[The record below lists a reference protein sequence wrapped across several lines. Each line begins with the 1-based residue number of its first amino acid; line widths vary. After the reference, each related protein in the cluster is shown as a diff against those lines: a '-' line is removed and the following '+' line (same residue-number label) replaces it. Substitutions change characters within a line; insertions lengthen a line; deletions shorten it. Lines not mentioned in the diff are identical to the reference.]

1 MSEADRRQNAKAR
14 IVKVLVCRH
23 RDGLLSGTIVA
34 QGGTVHTIMLL
45 NPKGGSGKTTI
56 ATNLA
61 AYYAGQG
68 FLTALFDHDAQGS
81 STRWLQARPE
91 SRAIIHGVAAFQNPI
106 GVTRSYQL
114 RVPLNAERVIVDTPA
129 GLTDPFLP
137 NLVRTA
143 DTIIVPVLPSP
154 IDIDAMFSLVEVL
167 RRVEPV
173 CKSDVRIAAVVNR
186 TPAHRSGLKP
196 LEKALQSVGLNV
208 ATRLRETRRYPRASA
223 RGIGVN
229 ELGGIGKDRCLDD
242 WRPLWAWLENSQDS
256 KSFTLEQSSRPRL
269 FPEREAV
276 PA

>member
-1 MSEADRRQNAKAR
+1 
-14 IVKVLVCRH
+14 
-23 RDGLLSGTIVA
+23 
-34 QGGTVHTIMLL
+34 VHTIMLL

-81 STRWLQARPE
+81 STRWLQLRSE
-91 SRAIIHGVAAFQNPI
+91 SRAVIHGVAAFQNPI
-106 GVTRSYQL
+106 GVTRSFQL
-114 RVPLNAERVIVDTPA
+114 RVPLNAERIIVDTPA
-129 GLTDPFLP
+129 GLTGPFLP

-154 IDIDAMFSLVEVL
+154 IDIDAMLSLVEVL

-173 CKSDVRIAAVVNR
+173 CKSDVRIVAVVNR
-186 TPAHRSGLKP
+186 TPARGSGLKP
-196 LEKALQSVGLNV
+196 LEQALESVGLQV
-208 ATRLRETRRYPRASA
+208 AARLRETRRYPQASA

-229 ELGGIGKDRCLDD
+229 ELGGIGKGRCLED
-242 WRPLWAWLENSQDS
+242 WRPLWAWLENDQGGE
-256 KSFTLEQSSRPRL
+256 SFSLEQSARPRL
-269 FPEREAV
+269 FPGRMAA

>member
-1 MSEADRRQNAKAR
+1 M
-14 IVKVLVCRH
+14 
-23 RDGLLSGTIVA
+23 
-34 QGGTVHTIMLL
+34 HTIMLL

-91 SRAIIHGVAAFQNPI
+91 TRAVIHGVAAFQNPI
-106 GVTRSYQL
+106 GVTRSFQL
-114 RVPLNAERVIVDTPA
+114 RAPLNAERVIVDTPA
-129 GLTDPFLP
+129 GLTDQFFP

-143 DTIIVPVLPSP
+143 DTIIIPVLPSP
-154 IDIDAMFSLVEVL
+154 IDIDAMYTLVDVL
-167 RRVEPV
+167 RRVEPL

-186 TPAHRSGLKP
+186 SPAGRSGVKP
-196 LEKALQSVGLNV
+196 LEKALESVGLTV

-229 ELGGIGKDRCLDD
+229 ELGGIGTERCLDD
-242 WRPLWAWLENSQDS
+242 WRPLWAWLENSQDDEAFS
-256 KSFTLEQSSRPRL
+256 VDPRTRPRL
-269 FPEREAV
+269 FPERVAA

>member
-1 MSEADRRQNAKAR
+1 M
-14 IVKVLVCRH
+14 
-23 RDGLLSGTIVA
+23 
-34 QGGTVHTIMLL
+34 HTIMLL

-61 AYYAGQG
+61 AYYAGEG

-81 STRWLQARPE
+81 STRWLQLRPE
-91 SRAIIHGVAAFQNPI
+91 SGSAIHGVAAFQNPV
-106 GVTRSYQL
+106 GVTRSFQL

-129 GLTDPFLP
+129 GLTDPYLP
-137 NLVRTA
+137 NLVRIA
-143 DTIIVPVLPSP
+143 DTIIIPVLPSP
-154 IDIDAMFSLVEVL
+154 IDIDAMYSLVEVL

-173 CKSDVRIAAVVNR
+173 CKRDVRITAVVNR

-196 LEKALQSVGLNV
+196 LEKALESVGLNI

-229 ELGGIGKDRCLDD
+229 ELGGIGGERCLDD
-242 WRPLWAWLENSQDS
+242 WRPLWAWLENGHEREA
-256 KSFTLEQSSRPRL
+256 FTPERRSRPRL
-269 FPEREAV
+269 FPERAAA

>member
-1 MSEADRRQNAKAR
+1 M
-14 IVKVLVCRH
+14 
-23 RDGLLSGTIVA
+23 
-34 QGGTVHTIMLL
+34 HTIMLL

-81 STRWLQARPE
+81 STRWLQLRPE
-91 SRAIIHGVAAFQNPI
+91 SRAVIHGVAAFQNPI
-106 GVTRSYQL
+106 GVTRSFQL

-129 GLTDPFLP
+129 GLTDPNLP
-137 NLVRTA
+137 NLVRSA

-167 RRVEPV
+167 RGVEPV
-173 CKSDVRIAAVVNR
+173 CKRDVRIAAVVNR
-186 TPAHRSGLKP
+186 TPTHRSGLKS
-196 LEKALQSVGLNV
+196 LEKALESVGLKV

-229 ELGGIGKDRCLDD
+229 ELAGVGKGRCLDD
-242 WRPLWAWLENSQDS
+242 WRPLWAWLENSQNREA
-256 KSFTLEQSSRPRL
+256 FTPERRTRPRL
-269 FPEREAV
+269 FPERA
-276 PA
+276 AASA

>member
-1 MSEADRRQNAKAR
+1 
-14 IVKVLVCRH
+14 
-23 RDGLLSGTIVA
+23 
-34 QGGTVHTIMLL
+34 VHTIMLL

-81 STRWLQARPE
+81 STRWLQSRPE
-91 SRAIIHGVAAFQNPI
+91 SRASIHGVAAFQNPI
-106 GVTRSYQL
+106 GVTRSFQL

-129 GLTDPFLP
+129 GLSDPFLP

-154 IDIDAMFSLVEVL
+154 IDIDAMLSLVEAL

-173 CKSDVRIAAVVNR
+173 CKSGVRIAAVINR
-186 TPAHRSGLKP
+186 VPARLSGVKP
-196 LEKALQSVGLNV
+196 LEMAMQSVGLRI

-223 RGIGVN
+223 RGIGVH
-229 ELGGIGKDRCLDD
+229 ELGGIGRDRCLED
-242 WRPLWAWLENSQDS
+242 WHPLWAWLDNNEGRDFSL
-256 KSFTLEQSSRPRL
+256 KQSARGRL
-269 FPEREAV
+269 FPERAAA

>member
-1 MSEADRRQNAKAR
+1 
-14 IVKVLVCRH
+14 
-23 RDGLLSGTIVA
+23 
-34 QGGTVHTIMLL
+34 MLL

-68 FLTALFDHDAQGS
+68 LLTALFDHDAQGS
-81 STRWLQARPE
+81 SSRWLQSRPE
-91 SRAIIHGVAAFQNPI
+91 SRAVIHGVAAFQNPV
-106 GVTRSYQL
+106 GMTRSFQL

-129 GLTDPFLP
+129 GLTDPMLR

-186 TPAHRSGLKP
+186 TPARRSGVRP
-196 LEKALQSVGLNV
+196 LEKALESVGLKV

-229 ELGGIGKDRCLDD
+229 ELGGIGRERCLED
-242 WRPLWAWLENSQDS
+242 WRPLWAWLENRQDS
-256 KSFTLEQSSRPRL
+256 DAFTLEQRTRPRL
-269 FPEREAV
+269 FPERAAA

>member
-1 MSEADRRQNAKAR
+1 M
-14 IVKVLVCRH
+14 
-23 RDGLLSGTIVA
+23 
-34 QGGTVHTIMLL
+34 HTIMLL

-61 AYYAGQG
+61 AYYAGRG

-91 SRAIIHGVAAFQNPI
+91 TKAVIHGVAAFQNPV
-106 GVTRSYQL
+106 GVTRSFHL

-129 GLTDPFLP
+129 GLADPFLP

-154 IDIDAMFSLVEVL
+154 IDIDAMYSLVEVL

-186 TPAHRSGLKP
+186 TPARRSGVRA
-196 LEKALQSVGLNV
+196 LEKALESVGLNV

-229 ELGGIGKDRCLDD
+229 ELGGIGKERCLDD
-242 WRPLWAWLENSQDS
+242 WRPLWAWLENGQDHEA
-256 KSFTLEQSSRPRL
+256 FTLETGSRPRL
-269 FPEREAV
+269 FPERVAIPV
-276 PA
+276 

>member
-1 MSEADRRQNAKAR
+1 
-14 IVKVLVCRH
+14 
-23 RDGLLSGTIVA
+23 
-34 QGGTVHTIMLL
+34 MLL

-81 STRWLQARPE
+81 STRWLQLRPE
-91 SRAIIHGVAAFQNPI
+91 SRAVIHGVAAFQNPV
-106 GVTRSYQL
+106 GVTRSFRL

-129 GLTDPFLP
+129 GLTDPYLP

-154 IDIDAMFSLVEVL
+154 IDIDAMYSLVEVL

-173 CKSDVRIAAVVNR
+173 CKRDVRITAVVNR
-186 TPAHRSGLKP
+186 MSTHRSGLKP
-196 LEKALQSVGLNV
+196 LEKALESVGLNV
-208 ATRLRETRRYPRASA
+208 AARLQETRRYPRASA

-229 ELGGIGKDRCLDD
+229 ELGGAGKERCLVD
-242 WRPLWAWLENSQDS
+242 WRPLWTWLENGYSREALTPEP
-256 KSFTLEQSSRPRL
+256 KTRPRL
-269 FPEREAV
+269 FPERV
-276 PA
+276 PIPA

>member
-1 MSEADRRQNAKAR
+1 
-14 IVKVLVCRH
+14 
-23 RDGLLSGTIVA
+23 
-34 QGGTVHTIMLL
+34 VHTIMLL

-68 FLTALFDHDAQGS
+68 LLTALFDHDAQGS
-81 STRWLQARPE
+81 STRWLQSRPE
-91 SRAIIHGVAAFQNPI
+91 SRAAIHGIAAFQNPI
-106 GVTRSYQL
+106 GVTRSFQL

-129 GLTDPFLP
+129 GLSDPFLP

-154 IDIDAMFSLVEVL
+154 IDIDAMYTLVEVL

-173 CKSDVRIAAVVNR
+173 CKAGVRIAAVINR
-186 TPAHRSGLKP
+186 TPARLSGVRP
-196 LEKALQSVGLNV
+196 LEIALKSVGLNV

-229 ELGGIGKDRCLDD
+229 ELGGIGRDRCLDD
-242 WRPLWAWLENSQDS
+242 WRPLWAWLENDS
-256 KSFTLEQSSRPRL
+256 GRETYALEPGKGSRL
-269 FPEREAV
+269 FPERVAMPV
-276 PA
+276 

>member
-1 MSEADRRQNAKAR
+1 M
-14 IVKVLVCRH
+14 
-23 RDGLLSGTIVA
+23 
-34 QGGTVHTIMLL
+34 HTIMLL
-45 NPKGGSGKTTI
+45 NPKGGCGKTTI

-81 STRWLQARPE
+81 STRWLELRPE
-91 SRAIIHGVAAFQNPI
+91 SRAAIHGVAAFQNPI
-106 GVTRSYQL
+106 GVTRSFQL

-129 GLTDPFLP
+129 GLSDPYLP

-154 IDIDAMFSLVEVL
+154 IDIDAVLSLVEVL

-173 CKSDVRIAAVVNR
+173 CKQGARITAVVNR
-186 TPAHRSGLKP
+186 TPAYRSGLKP
-196 LEKALQSVGLNV
+196 LEKALESVGLQV

-229 ELGGIGKDRCLDD
+229 ELGGIGKERCLDD
-242 WRPLWAWLENSQDS
+242 WRPLWAWLENSQGREAFAS
-256 KSFTLEQSSRPRL
+256 EQQSRPKL
-269 FPEREAV
+269 FPERAAA

>member
-1 MSEADRRQNAKAR
+1 
-14 IVKVLVCRH
+14 
-23 RDGLLSGTIVA
+23 
-34 QGGTVHTIMLL
+34 MLL
-45 NPKGGSGKTTI
+45 NPKGGCGKTTI

-81 STRWLQARPE
+81 STRWLELRPE
-91 SRAIIHGVAAFQNPI
+91 SRAVIHGVAAYQNPI
-106 GVTRSYQL
+106 GVTRSFQL

-129 GLTDPFLP
+129 GLTDPYLP

-154 IDIDAMFSLVEVL
+154 IDIDAVLTLVEVL

-173 CKSDVRIAAVVNR
+173 CKHGVRITAVVNR
-186 TPAHRSGLKP
+186 TPAYRSGLKP
-196 LEKALQSVGLNV
+196 LEKALESVGLNV

-229 ELGGIGKDRCLDD
+229 ELGGIGKERCLDD
-242 WRPLWAWLENSQDS
+242 WRPLWAWLENSQGREA
-256 KSFTLEQSSRPRL
+256 FEPERRARPRL
-269 FPEREAV
+269 FPDRVAA

>member
-1 MSEADRRQNAKAR
+1 M
-14 IVKVLVCRH
+14 
-23 RDGLLSGTIVA
+23 
-34 QGGTVHTIMLL
+34 HTIMLL

-81 STRWLQARPE
+81 STRWLQLRPE
-91 SRAIIHGVAAFQNPI
+91 SRSVIHGVAAFQNPI
-106 GVTRSYQL
+106 GVTRSFQL

-129 GLTDPFLP
+129 GLTDPYLP

-154 IDIDAMFSLVEVL
+154 IDIDAMYSLVEVL

-173 CKSDVRIAAVVNR
+173 CKRDVRITAVVNR
-186 TPAHRSGLKP
+186 APTRGGGLKA
-196 LEKALQSVGLNV
+196 LEKALESVGLNV

-223 RGIGVN
+223 RGMSVH
-229 ELGGIGKDRCLDD
+229 ELGGIGNERYLED
-242 WRPLWAWLENSQDS
+242 WRPLWAWLEDSQNRGAVS
-256 KSFTLEQSSRPRL
+256 PERKTRPRL
-269 FPEREAV
+269 FPERAAV

>member
-1 MSEADRRQNAKAR
+1 M
-14 IVKVLVCRH
+14 
-23 RDGLLSGTIVA
+23 
-34 QGGTVHTIMLL
+34 HTIMLL

-81 STRWLQARPE
+81 STRWLQSRPE
-91 SRAIIHGVAAFQNPI
+91 SRAVIHGVAAFQNPV
-106 GVTRSYQL
+106 GMTRSFQL

-129 GLTDPFLP
+129 GLTDPMLP

-154 IDIDAMFSLVEVL
+154 IDIDAMLSLVEVL

-186 TPAHRSGLKP
+186 MPARRSGVRP
-196 LEKALQSVGLNV
+196 LEKALESVGLAV

-229 ELGGIGKDRCLDD
+229 ELGGIGRERCIED
-242 WRPLWAWLENSQDS
+242 WRPLWAWLDNSQDCDA
-256 KSFTLEQSSRPRL
+256 FTLEQRTRPRL
-269 FPEREAV
+269 FPERAAA

>member
-1 MSEADRRQNAKAR
+1 MQ
-14 IVKVLVCRH
+14 
-23 RDGLLSGTIVA
+23 
-34 QGGTVHTIMLL
+34 TIMLL
-45 NPKGGSGKTTI
+45 NPKGGCGKTTI

-81 STRWLQARPE
+81 STRWLEMRPE
-91 SRAIIHGVAAFQNPI
+91 SRAAIHGVAAFQNPI
-106 GVTRSYQL
+106 GVTRSFQL

-129 GLTDPFLP
+129 GLADPHLP

-154 IDIDAMFSLVEVL
+154 IDIDAVLSLVEAL
-167 RRVEPV
+167 RRVETV
-173 CKSDVRIAAVVNR
+173 CKYGVRIAAVVNR
-186 TPAHRSGLKP
+186 VPAYRSGLKP
-196 LEKALQSVGLNV
+196 LEMALETVGLSV

-229 ELGGIGKDRCLDD
+229 ELGGIGRERCLDD
-242 WRPLWAWLENSQDS
+242 WRPLWAWLENGKGHEALTPEHQ
-256 KSFTLEQSSRPRL
+256 SRPRL
-269 FPEREAV
+269 FPDRVAA

>member
-1 MSEADRRQNAKAR
+1 M
-14 IVKVLVCRH
+14 
-23 RDGLLSGTIVA
+23 
-34 QGGTVHTIMLL
+34 HTIMLL

-81 STRWLQARPE
+81 STRWLQARPADKP
-91 SRAIIHGVAAFQNPI
+91 SIHGVAAFQNPI
-106 GVTRSYQL
+106 GVTRSFHL

-129 GLTDPFLP
+129 GLADPFLP

-154 IDIDAMFSLVEVL
+154 IDIDAMFTLVEVL

-186 TPAHRSGLKP
+186 TPARRSGVRP
-196 LEKALQSVGLNV
+196 LEKALESVGLGV

-223 RGIGVN
+223 RGVGVN
-229 ELGGIGKDRCLDD
+229 ELGGIGTERCLED
-242 WRPLWAWLENSQDS
+242 WRPLWAWLENSPDREP
-256 KSFTLEQSSRPRL
+256 FTVEQRSRPRL
-269 FPEREAV
+269 FPERVAV
-276 PA
+276 PV

>member
-1 MSEADRRQNAKAR
+1 
-14 IVKVLVCRH
+14 
-23 RDGLLSGTIVA
+23 
-34 QGGTVHTIMLL
+34 MLL

-81 STRWLQARPE
+81 STRWLQLRPE
-91 SRAIIHGVAAFQNPI
+91 SRAVIRGVAAFQNPI
-106 GVTRSYQL
+106 GVTRSFQL

-129 GLTDPFLP
+129 GRTDPYLP
-137 NLVRTA
+137 SLVRIA

-154 IDIDAMFSLVEVL
+154 IDIDAIFSLVEVL
-167 RRVEPV
+167 RRVESV
-173 CKSDVRIAAVVNR
+173 CKRDVRITAVVNR

-196 LEKALQSVGLNV
+196 LEKALESVGLNV

-229 ELGGIGKDRCLDD
+229 ELNGIGRERCLDD
-242 WRPLWAWLENSQDS
+242 WRPLWAWLENNQGHEA
-256 KSFTLEQSSRPRL
+256 FTPERRTRPRL
-269 FPEREAV
+269 FPERVAA

>member
-1 MSEADRRQNAKAR
+1 
-14 IVKVLVCRH
+14 
-23 RDGLLSGTIVA
+23 
-34 QGGTVHTIMLL
+34 MLL

-81 STRWLQARPE
+81 STRWLQLRPE
-91 SRAIIHGVAAFQNPI
+91 SRAVIHGVAAFQNPI
-106 GVTRSYQL
+106 GVTRSFRL

-129 GLTDPFLP
+129 GLTDPYLP

-173 CKSDVRIAAVVNR
+173 CKRDVRITAVVNR
-186 TPAHRSGLKP
+186 MSTHRSGLKP
-196 LEKALQSVGLNV
+196 LEKALESVGLTV
-208 ATRLRETRRYPRASA
+208 AARLHETRRYPRASA

-229 ELGGIGKDRCLDD
+229 ELGGAGKERCLVD
-242 WRPLWAWLENSQDS
+242 WRPLWAWLENSYS
-256 KSFTLEQSSRPRL
+256 REALMPKPKTRPRL
-269 FPEREAV
+269 FPERVAV

>member
-1 MSEADRRQNAKAR
+1 
-14 IVKVLVCRH
+14 
-23 RDGLLSGTIVA
+23 
-34 QGGTVHTIMLL
+34 MLL
-45 NPKGGSGKTTI
+45 NPKGGCGKTTI

-81 STRWLQARPE
+81 STRWLVLRPE
-91 SRAIIHGVAAFQNPI
+91 SRAVIHGVAAYQNPI
-106 GVTRSYQL
+106 GVTRSFQL

-129 GLTDPFLP
+129 GLTDPYLP

-154 IDIDAMFSLVEVL
+154 IDIDAVLALVEVL

-173 CKSDVRIAAVVNR
+173 CKQGVRITAVVNR
-186 TPAHRSGLKP
+186 TPVYRSGLKP
-196 LEKALQSVGLNV
+196 LEKALESVGLNV

-223 RGIGVN
+223 RGVGVN
-229 ELGGIGKDRCLDD
+229 ELGGIGKERCLDD
-242 WRPLWAWLENSQDS
+242 WRPLWAWLENSQS
-256 KSFTLEQSSRPRL
+256 REAFEPEGRERPRL
-269 FPEREAV
+269 FPDRVAA